1 MDAGSRRVR
10 HRKFSKM
17 PLAVSGKGRKWG
29 TKPFYGARRRFCHAQ
44 RQPNASEPT
53 SKRTCSVC
61 GTLNDVARPRRS
73 ACMHGILRCS
83 PRWRCVSSKSN
94 GCGRPANR
102 RRPIRLP
109 RSWRVGSRPKCVPRS
124 NARGICCRRSPRLSA
139 TPGSK
144 SSDEGTDRLVV
155 TTTAGNE
162 VLLVHFQP
170 DFTGK
175 TSFGRRLYRLRDCAD
190 DLADWVGQIRRVRPL
205 NHNEQAEV
213 AAIGGLVRVELAGC
227 REVSARLHEVQT
239 AASAR
244 RVTAERGSLAGE
256 IDA

>member
-1 MDAGSRRVR
+1 M
-10 HRKFSKM
+10 
-17 PLAVSGKGRKWG
+17 
-29 TKPFYGARRRFCHAQ
+29 
-44 RQPNASEPT
+44 
-53 SKRTCSVC
+53 
-61 GTLNDVARPRRS
+61 
-73 ACMHGILRCS
+73 
-83 PRWRCVSSKSN
+83 
-94 GCGRPANR
+94 
-102 RRPIRLP
+102 
-109 RSWRVGSRPKCVPRS
+109 
-124 NARGICCRRSPRLSA
+124 
-139 TPGSK
+139 
-144 SSDEGTDRLVV
+144 